1 MRNGLQFPLLETFLI
16 SCFFFFG
23 STGWIEV
30 PLAYQLL
37 NDDRYSRLVDQLYFE
52 HHVFQQELAR
62 SWGNSM
68 EGSLKA
74 SLDLFRGLREK
85 GIAAHYWV

>member
-1 MRNGLQFPLLETFLI
+1 MFVLLAFRTLLTLHDLYI
-16 SCFFFFG
+16 G
-23 STGWIEV
+23 SIEV

-37 NDDRYSRLVDQLYFE
+37 EDDRYSKLIDQLYFE
-52 HHVFQQELAR
+52 HHVFQLELAR

-68 EGSLKA
+68 QDSIKS
-74 SLDLFRGLREK
+74 SLDLFGGLRRK